1 MDWVERDLEGRL
13 VPNPSAWLELGSS
26 LSEHRWILC
35 NPWLLFL
42 SLLLQSVSL
51 SLWVKE
57 NL

>member
-1 MDWVERDLEGRL
+1 MDWVERDLEGHL

-26 LSEHRWILC
+26 LSERRWILC